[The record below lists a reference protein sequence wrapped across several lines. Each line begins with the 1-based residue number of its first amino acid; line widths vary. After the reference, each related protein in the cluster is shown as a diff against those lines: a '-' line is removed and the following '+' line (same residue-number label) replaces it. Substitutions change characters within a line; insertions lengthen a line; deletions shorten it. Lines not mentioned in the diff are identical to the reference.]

1 MVEVQCLPKDSFSL
15 ILSSNETRFTIEYS
29 PSIELKKGRKYE
41 LALINL
47 ETYYTFPNIDSSNN
61 IFRYSMDRGKQW
73 KQFKIPE
80 GSYELNQI
88 NTEIARLM
96 KNINDFDTVNNKSL
110 INISANLATLRCI
123 IQINNPNIIIDF
135 SHDGSLYNLLGY
147 ERKQISENY
156 NEGKSTVNILSINSI
171 LVKCSII
178 EGSYLDSLKEP
189 IIYSFFPNSLPGEK
203 IIERP
208 KNLIYLPLIVPTIY
222 SIGIELIDNNGKL
235 LNLRGEIVTIRLHL
249 KEA

>member
-1 MVEVQCLPKDSFSL
+1 MIEVYLQAKDSFSL
-15 ILSSNETRFTIEYS
+15 ILSSNETRFSINYS
-29 PSIELKKGRKYE
+29 PPIELKKGRKYE

-61 IFRYSMDRGKQW
+61 IFRYSADKGSTW
-73 KQFKIPE
+73 KEFQIPE

-96 KNINDFDTVNNKSL
+96 KSMGDYDTVNNKSL

-123 IQINNPNIIIDF
+123 IQINDSNIIIDF
-135 SHDGSLYNLLGY
+135 SHEASLNKLLGY
-147 ERKQISENY
+147 ERKQISEPY
-156 NEGKSTVNILSINSI
+156 NEGKNTVNILSINSI

-178 EGSYLDSLKEP
+178 EGSYLDSSKEP
-189 IIYSFFPNSLPGEK
+189 IIYSFFPNVLPGEK

-208 KNLIYLPLIVPTIY
+208 KNLIYLALIVPTIY
-222 SIGIELIDNNGKL
+222 NIGIELIDNNGKL
-235 LNLRGEIVTIRLHL
+235 LNLRGETVTIRLHL
-249 KEA
+249 REA